1 MSCIINTGYT
11 LGCKDSL
18 GGVQEV
24 FIGSFSGSTE
34 FTIDGTTDEITAIS
48 GINNLY
54 TFQQRQEQAEFVQT
68 GNHSI
73 ENGTNFWEQVVSLI
87 FTKNTADLRNTLKL
101 LSQSTLFVLVKDQN
115 GIYWMVGQQNGA
127 DLTASTASVGKAFG
141 DLNGVTVSITA
152 KEPYPARVVTEA
164 AFATLPII

>member
-1 MSCIINTGYT
+1 MSCLINNGYS

-18 GGVQEV
+18 GGVSQV
-24 FIGSFSGSTE
+24 YLSSFSGATS
-34 FTIDGTTDEITAIS
+34 FTYDADDVITGVTNA
-48 GINNLY
+48 NTFY
-54 TFQQRQEQAEFVQT
+54 TFEQRQEQAEFVQT

-101 LSQSTLFVLVKDQN
+101 LSQSTLFVIVKDQN
-115 GIYWMVGQQNGA
+115 GTYWWIGEQNGA
-127 DLTASTASVGKAFG
+127 DLTASTASAGKAFG

-152 KEPYPARVVTEA
+152 KEPYPARELSAA
-164 AFATLPII
+164 AFGTLAVI